1 VPQAI
6 AVLLQFSP
14 DWTFEVIDEGNLLN
28 FQNPI
33 SALDAKLYSDC
44 CGSDRK
50 KLIAYS

>member
-1 VPQAI
+1 MAI

-14 DWTFEVIDEGNLLN
+14 DWTFEVIGEGTLLN

-44 CGSDRK
+44 CGSARK
-50 KLIAYS
+50 TIAYS